1 MVVGQSKR
9 VHCLA
14 LVKREKS
21 KLVAKKFMTFSE
33 AWLCLIFDAFSDSG
47 SDAAAF
53 HSASQ
58 PSTIRSINV
67 LTATQPLDSE
77 NLCEIKNN

>member
-21 KLVAKKFMTFSE
+21 KWVAKKFVTFSE
-33 AWLCLIFDAFSDSG
+33 AWLCLIFDAI
-47 SDAAAF
+47 
-53 HSASQ
+53 SASFLH
-58 PSTIRSINV
+58 SDFSNHCTLEHWIYGKT
-67 LTATQPLDSE
+67 LTHGIIQ
-77 NLCEIKNN
+77 I